1 MIARAQWLRSALA
14 AVLFLGSVASAATAA
29 VTVVNR
35 DDKDYKLT
43 IVEDNGA
50 RTTDHTLKPS
60 QVLEGVC
67 EQGCLMRVN
76 DSEEDEYELQAGDKV
91 SIEEGYLYYDE
102 PESSQQGSAPAA
114 APPATTPPAAAPPA
128 AAPPATAPPA
138 PSAVPK

>member
-1 MIARAQWLRSALA
+1 MIARAQWQRSALV
-14 AVLFLGSVASAATAA
+14 AVLFLGSAASSATAA

-102 PESSQQGSAPAA
+102 AEGSQQGSAPAV
-114 APPATTPPAAAPPA
+114 PPPAAAPPS
-128 AAPPATAPPA
+128 AAPPAVAPPV
-138 PSAVPK
+138 PGAVPK

>member
-1 MIARAQWLRSALA
+1 MIGWAHWPRSVLVGVLLLGATAGSALA
-14 AVLFLGSVASAATAA
+14 S

-60 QVLEGVC
+60 QVLEGIC

-102 PESSQQGSAPAA
+102 PEGSQQGATPAA
-114 APPATTPPAAAPPA
+114 PGASPTAPGTPPAAPPA
-128 AAPPATAPPA
+128 APAAP
-138 PSAVPK
+138 K